1 MHRQMHRPALVRF
14 ALGIG
19 VLMVM
24 ILALAAC
31 GSGSAQE
38 EAKARP
44 LPQYEHPLRSGE
56 YHSVK
61 FKPPSPSR
69 SARAGQTPK
78 ISCPTLSN

>member
-1 MHRQMHRPALVRF
+1 MHRPALMKLV
-14 ALGIG
+14 LVVG
-19 VLMVM
+19 VLVVM
-24 ILALAAC
+24 TLALT
-31 GSGSAQE
+31 GYSSGGSAQE

-44 LPQYEHPLRSGE
+44 LPLYATEKTLRPGE